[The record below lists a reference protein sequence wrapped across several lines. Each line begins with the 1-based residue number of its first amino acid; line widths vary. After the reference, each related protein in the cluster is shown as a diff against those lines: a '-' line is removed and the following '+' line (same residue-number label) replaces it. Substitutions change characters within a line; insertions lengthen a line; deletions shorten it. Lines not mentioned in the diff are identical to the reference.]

1 MIATLPVSI
10 AGWGVR
16 ESSFMFAFAHAG
28 LAQSDGL
35 AISILFGAASF
46 VAGLVGGIVWIAYG
60 LHTPKSMAKP
70 YDDPGRLSR

>member
-1 MIATLPVSI
+1 M
-10 AGWGVR
+10 R

-46 VAGLVGGIVWIAYG
+46 VVGLVGGIVWIAYG
-60 LHTPKSMAKP
+60 LQLRTVKTSAHAEVLMTPILP
-70 YDDPGRLSR
+70 TFVELCGRLR